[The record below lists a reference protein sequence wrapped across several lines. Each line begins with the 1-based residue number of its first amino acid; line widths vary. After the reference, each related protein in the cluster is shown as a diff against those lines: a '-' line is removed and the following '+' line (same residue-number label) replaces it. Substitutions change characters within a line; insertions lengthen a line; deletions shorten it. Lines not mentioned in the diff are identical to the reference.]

1 MLILLVKLASMLG
14 ILKTNFT
21 NDHSWTNLMYKM
33 SFREFEHEF
42 YYLEAN
48 LKMLYYGL
56 RIILWVSMFDT
67 MPW

>member
-14 ILKTNFT
+14 ILKTNLT

-42 YYLEAN
+42 YYLKAN